1 MSSTVT
7 NTGAADSKAVRGSS
21 TFEDRLAQG
30 RMLERAQRRQKSGDA
45 TESDQVKGHTISL
58 LVNNRPGVLIRV
70 ALAFARRGY
79 NIDSLVVSPSSNED
93 FSVMNIDVSG
103 DKKTLDQIIKQ
114 VNKLVDVVH
123 ATDYTDEDLIQRELA
138 LIKVK
143 CRPEE
148 RPEVLQLAHALDC
161 VTLDLSETTVTFQ
174 ITGPTERLDN
184 AQMVLSSYGVVE
196 MIRTGKLIMARGEK
210 VTS

>member
-1 MSSTVT
+1 MSSLPNNGSTRSVKSAH
-7 NTGAADSKAVRGSS
+7 GAS
-21 TFEDRLAQG
+21 TFEDRLEQG
-30 RMLERAQRRQKSGDA
+30 RLLERAQRRQRPDDTA
-45 TESDQVKGHTISL
+45 AMEQVKGHTISL
-58 LVNNRPGVLIRV
+58 LVSNKPGMLIRI
-70 ALAFARRGY
+70 ALVFARRGF
-79 NIDSLVVSPSSNED
+79 NIDSLVVSPSSDER

-103 DKKTLDQIIKQ
+103 DKTTLDQIIKQ

-143 CRPEE
+143 CQPEE
-148 RPEVLQLAHALDC
+148 RPEVLQLAHALEC

>member
-1 MSSTVT
+1 M
-7 NTGAADSKAVRGSS
+7 
-21 TFEDRLAQG
+21 
-30 RMLERAQRRQKSGDA
+30 
-45 TESDQVKGHTISL
+45 DQVKGHTISL
-58 LVNNRPGVLIRV
+58 LVSNKPGMLIRI
-70 ALAFARRGY
+70 ALVFARRGF
-79 NIDSLVVSPSSNED
+79 NIDSLVVSPSSDER

-103 DKKTLDQIIKQ
+103 DKTTLDQIIKQ

-143 CRPEE
+143 CQPEE
-148 RPEVLQLAHALDC
+148 RPEVLQLAHALEC

>member
-1 MSSTVT
+1 MS
-7 NTGAADSKAVRGSS
+7 NAATQNANRGSKAVLGPT
-21 TFEDRLAQG
+21 TFEDRLEQG
-30 RMLERAQRRQKSGDA
+30 RMLERAQRRTKTDSGLP
-45 TESDQVKGHTISL
+45 SDQVKGHTISL
-58 LVNNRPGVLIRV
+58 LVNNKPGVLIRI
-70 ALAFARRGY
+70 ALVFARRGF
-79 NIDSLVVSPSSNED
+79 NIDSLVVSPSSDEN

-138 LIKVK
+138 LIKVQCK
-143 CRPEE
+143 PEQ